1 MTDVTKR
8 GDSGHAGKALGVG
21 QNNWREEAYS
31 CFIATAPSLVQN
43 TDGWVVDLVRQRPN
57 RQPNKRFRIVAFYSG
72 LIFSAA
78 VMFVPVCIALL
89 TWLRT

>member
-8 GDSGHAGKALGVG
+8 GDSGHAGKALRVG

-43 TDGWVVDLVRQRPN
+43 TDGWVVDLVR
-57 RQPNKRFRIVAFYSG
+57 
-72 LIFSAA
+72 
-78 VMFVPVCIALL
+78 
-89 TWLRT
+89 